1 MNRRLLLCGCGAFLA
16 AGCAVGPDYRA
27 PEPAAPAAW
36 HATLD
41 RGLRPGAADTQDLA
55 TWWTRLGDPML
66 NRLEERAVAANLDLR
81 QALAR
86 VREARARRGVAQADL
101 YPSVAANAK
110 ASRSRG
116 SAEIAP
122 RTTTTLYDLGFDAS
136 WEIDL
141 FGGTRRSV
149 EAAQADLEA
158 SEADLRDALVTL
170 SAEVARNYLDLR
182 TQQARLASAEANLQA
197 QADTYR
203 LAKDRYD
210 LGAANRLAAEQARY
224 NLESTRS
231 QVPPLR
237 TVIEQAKSRLA
248 VLLGQ
253 APGSLAADLDAAGPL
268 PTPPADVAVGIPADT
283 LRRRPDV
290 RRAERKLAA
299 QTARIGVATAELYPK
314 LSLLGSI
321 GLESLLVSRL
331 WGRDAVTQQL
341 AASGSWSLF
350 DAGRVRRNIDVQNAL
365 QEQALAAYEA
375 AVLQALEEVESG
387 LVAYGQEQQRRDSL
401 ATAVEAARQAEK
413 VARDRYEVGAT
424 DFQSVLDAQRSR
436 LSLEDQLAAS
446 QGQVVAN
453 LASLYKALGGGWETL
468 PPAGAAAE
476 AKAEPGSQP

>member
-1 MNRRLLLCGCGAFLA
+1 MNRRLWLCGCGAFLA

-27 PEPAAPAAW
+27 PEPAPPSAW
-36 HATLD
+36 HAPLD
-41 RGLRPGAADTQDLA
+41 RGLKPSAADQQDLA
-55 TWWTRLGDPML
+55 AWWSRLGDPLL

-86 VREARARRGVAQADL
+86 VREARARRGVADADL
-101 YPSVAANAK
+101 YPSLSASGK

-141 FGGTRRSV
+141 FGGSRRSV

-197 QADTYR
+197 QTDTYR
-203 LAKDRYD
+203 LARDRYE

-231 QVPPLR
+231 QIPPLR
-237 TVIEQAKSRLA
+237 TAIEQSKSRLA

-253 APGSLAADLDAAGPL
+253 APGSLAAELDAAGAL
-268 PTPPADVAVGIPADT
+268 PAPPADVAVGIPADT

-299 QTARIGVATAELYPK
+299 QTARIGVATADLYPK

-321 GLESLLVSRL
+321 GLEALLFSRL

-365 QEQALAAYEA
+365 QEQSLAAYEA
-375 AVLQALEEVESG
+375 AVLGALEDVENA
-387 LVAYGQEQQRRDSL
+387 LVAYSQEQARRDSL
-401 ATAVEAARQAEK
+401 ATAVDAARLAER
-413 VARDRYEVGAT
+413 VARDRYEAGAT
-424 DFQSVLDAQRSR
+424 DFQGVLDAQRSR
-436 LSLEDQLAAS
+436 LSLEDQLATS
-446 QGQVVAN
+446 RGQTVAN
-453 LASLYKALGGGWETL
+453 LVALYKSLGGGWDAI
-468 PPAGAAAE
+468 PANPAAA
-476 AKAEPGSQP
+476 ATDKN

>member
-1 MNRRLLLCGCGAFLA
+1 MNRSLLFCGCGALLV

-36 HATLD
+36 HAPLD
-41 RGLRPGAADTQDLA
+41 RGVQASAAASMDLA
-55 TWWTRLGDPML
+55 TWWTRLGDSQL
-66 NRLEERAVAANLDLR
+66 NRLEDRAVAANLDLR
-81 QALAR
+81 QALGR

-110 ASRSRG
+110 GSRSRG

-141 FGGTRRSV
+141 FGGARRSV

-158 SEADLRDALVTL
+158 TEADLRDALVTL

-203 LAKDRYD
+203 LAKARYE

-231 QVPPLR
+231 QIPPLR
-237 TVIEQAKSRLA
+237 TAIEQAKSRLA

-253 APGSLAADLDAAGPL
+253 APGSLAAELDALGPL
-268 PTPPADVAVGIPADT
+268 PAPPGDVAVGIPADT

-321 GLESLLVSRL
+321 GLESLVFRRL
-331 WGRDAVTQQL
+331 WGRDAVTQQV
-341 AASGSWSLF
+341 AASGNWSLF
-350 DAGRVRRNIDVQNAL
+350 DAGRVRRNIEVQNAL

-375 AVLQALEEVESG
+375 AVLQALEEVENG
-387 LVAYGQEQQRRDSL
+387 LVAYSQEQARRESL
-401 ATAVEAARQAEK
+401 ASAVEAARQAEK
-413 VARDRYEVGAT
+413 VARDRYEAGAA

-436 LSLEDQLAAS
+436 LSLEDQLATS

-453 LASLYKALGGGWETL
+453 LVSLYKALGGGWEAL
-468 PPAGAAAE
+468 PAAGAAEA
-476 AKAEPGSQP
+476 AKAEPPQQ